1 LFSPTVGL
9 DIAFGP
15 ANLGLPKDVVRKRV
29 EDALLDVGMS
39 EYFNR
44 TINSLSYGQKKRI
57 CLAGVLVMR
66 PEVILLDEPTSSLD
80 PMGVNAIMHLLKD
93 LNKQKGVTMVMST
106 HSIDLVP
113 IFIDR
118 VIVLHK
124 GRIISEGS
132 PQEVFSDSKKL
143 NDAQLRLPRIG
154 ELFDI
159 LKKEDGLNM
168 DNLPLTVGEARQ
180 ELKSLLSL

>member
-1 LFSPTVGL
+1 
-9 DIAFGP
+9 
-15 ANLGLPKDVVRKRV
+15 
-29 EDALLDVGMS
+29 
-39 EYFNR
+39 
-44 TINSLSYGQKKRI
+44 
-57 CLAGVLVMR
+57 
-66 PEVILLDEPTSSLD
+66 
-80 PMGVNAIMHLLKD
+80 
-93 LNKQKGVTMVMST
+93 
-106 HSIDLVP
+106 LVP